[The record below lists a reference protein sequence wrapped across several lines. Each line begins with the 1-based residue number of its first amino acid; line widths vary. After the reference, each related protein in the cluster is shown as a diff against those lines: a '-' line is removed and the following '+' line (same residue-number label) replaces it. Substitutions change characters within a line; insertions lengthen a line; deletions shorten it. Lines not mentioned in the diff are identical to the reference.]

1 MTRPSADDESH
12 KVIATNRKAFFNYE
26 IFERAEAGV
35 ALVGSEVKS
44 IREGGLN
51 FRDAFVDFRG
61 GELYLVGCRIGPYS
75 HGNIQNHSEGR
86 DRKLLL
92 HKREILKLGGR
103 VTEKGFT
110 IVPLRAYFKK
120 GRVKLEI
127 GLARGKKA
135 HDKREAI
142 KRKDLERETRQA
154 IRTRRDS
161 A

>member
-26 IFERAEAGV
+26 IFEKAEAGI

-51 FRDAFVDFRG
+51 FRDSFVDFRG
-61 GELYLVGCRIGPYS
+61 GELWLVGCRIGPYS

-92 HKREILKLGGR
+92 HRREIGKLGGKA
-103 VTEKGFT
+103 TEKGYT
-110 IVPLRAYFKK
+110 IVPLQAYFKNGK
-120 GRVKLEI
+120 VKVEI
-127 GLARGKKA
+127 GLARGKKS
-135 HDKREAI
+135 HDKRESI
-142 KRKDLERETRQA
+142 KRKDIERDTRQA
-154 IRTRRDS
+154 VSARGRD
-161 A
+161 